1 MAFPTPEQVR
11 EWIAESFPCQ
21 TLKVTGDGQHFEAL
35 IVSDQFAGLNRVE
48 RHKLVYRALGERM
61 HGDIHA
67 LSMRALTPEENG
79 GQD

>member
-11 EWIAESFPCQ
+11 DWIAESFSCQ

-35 IVSDQFAGLNRVE
+35 IVSEQFAGLSRVE

-67 LSMRALTPEENG
+67 LSMRALTPEERG
-79 GQD
+79 GED

>member
-11 EWIAESFPCQ
+11 GWIAESMPCDE
-21 TLKVTGDGQHFEAL
+21 LKVTGDGQHFEAL
-35 IVSDQFAGLNRVE
+35 IVSARFAGLNRVE
-48 RHKLVYRALGERM
+48 RHKLVYRALGGRM

-67 LSMRALTPEENG
+67 LSMRALTPEEFG